1 MGMTA
6 PHQHEIVA
14 NFGVCGHHDVVT
26 ERIMALLLALSV
38 GLAGCGNGRS
48 NFSQEPGF
56 AEYFA
61 KRPPASAPAGPA
73 EQALL
78 HRYRPRFLL
87 PPGHPGMID
96 FYLDY
101 VPEGHLTDGAGRRVT
116 GPLDRLALNA
126 HKRDP
131 EAVFVHEPSGRPGT
145 PTVYGRVDQED
156 VTFETEAGRVVEPFT
171 FLTYHAVFR
180 YSGLPAGMLGWQEWL
195 IRLVASP
202 EDWHQLDHYTAA
214 ILALDRGGKPV
225 ALTLQQHN
233 HMRTHLFGREVT
245 LPADGRVV
253 LDVAIRSNEL
263 YPHQPGRVLHRM
275 MGTPGSTSLRYL
287 ISGEKRPLLGA
298 DDITEGGTEPDYRL
312 QFLPPDDA
320 FYVFQGFLGERRR
333 LPGRSG
339 PPGASYNVAPALKP
353 SGLQLTAFYWRE
365 GDAGDL
371 ERLDAVLARDRG
383 LVEFARVQSA
393 IFYRDWRALGPAPV
407 ARTP

>member
-26 ERIMALLLALSV
+26 ERIMVLLLALAM

-195 IRLVASP
+195 IRRVASP

-245 LPADGRVV
+245 LPTDGRVV

-393 IFYRDWRALGPAPV
+393 IFYRDWQALSPAPV

>member
-1 MGMTA
+1 MGVTA

-14 NFGVCGHHDVVT
+14 NFAACGHHDVVT

-38 GLAGCGNGRS
+38 GLAGCGNGRT

-61 KRPPASAPAGPA
+61 KFPPASTAAGPG

-78 HRYRPRFLL
+78 RRHRPRFLL

-96 FYLDY
+96 FYVDY

-116 GPLDRLALNA
+116 GPLDRLSLNA

-131 EAVFVHEPSGRPGT
+131 EAVFVHEPSGRPGRA
-145 PTVYGRVDQED
+145 TVFARVDQED
-156 VTFETEAGRVVEPFT
+156 VAFETERGRVVEPFT

-180 YSGLPAGMLGWQEWL
+180 YSGLPAGLLGWQEWL
-195 IRLVASP
+195 IRFVASP

-214 ILALDRGGKPV
+214 MLALDHQGSPV
-225 ALTLQQHN
+225 AVILQQHN
-233 HMRTHLFGREVT
+233 HMHTYLIGRDIG
-245 LPADGRVV
+245 LPADGRMV

-263 YPHQPGRVLHRM
+263 YPHQPGRAPRRV
-275 MGTPGSTSLRYL
+275 MGTHGASSLRYL
-287 ISGEKRPLLGA
+287 ISGEKRPLLGS
-298 DDITEGGTEPDYRL
+298 DDLTEGRLEKDYRL

-333 LPGRSG
+333 IPGRRG
-339 PPGASYNVAPALKP
+339 PPGASYNIAPALKP
-353 SGLQLTAFYWRE
+353 LAIQLTAFYWRE

-371 ERLDAVLARDRG
+371 DRLDAVLAQDRG
-383 LVEFARVQSA
+383 LVEFSRVQSP
-393 IFYRDWRALGPAPV
+393 IFYRDWRRISPAQPKN
-407 ARTP
+407 

>member
-1 MGMTA
+1 MGMA
-6 PHQHEIVA
+6 ASHQHEIVA
-14 NFGVCGHHDVVT
+14 NFAGCGHHDVVT

-38 GLAGCGNGRS
+38 GLAGCGNGRT

-61 KRPPASAPAGPA
+61 KSPLTSTSAGSA

-78 HRYRPRFLL
+78 HRYRPRILL
-87 PPGHPGMID
+87 PPNHPGMID

-101 VPEGHLTDGAGRRVT
+101 VPEGHLTDGKGRRVS

-131 EAVFVHEPSGRPGT
+131 EAVFVHEPSGRPGRA
-145 PTVYGRVDQED
+145 TVFARVDQED
-156 VTFETEAGRVVEPFT
+156 VAFETERGRVVEPFT

-180 YSGLPAGMLGWQEWL
+180 YSGLPAGLLGWQEWL
-195 IRLVASP
+195 IRFVASP

-214 ILALDRGGKPV
+214 MLALDHQGSPV
-225 ALTLQQHN
+225 AVILQQHN
-233 HMRTHLFGREVT
+233 HMHTYLIGRDIV
-245 LPADGRVV
+245 LPADGRMV

-263 YPHQPGRVLHRM
+263 YPHQPGRVPHRVM
-275 MGTPGSTSLRYL
+275 ATPGASSLRYL

-298 DDITEGGTEPDYRL
+298 DDVTEGRIERDYGL
-312 QFLPPDDA
+312 QFLPADDA
-320 FYVFQGFLGERRR
+320 FYIFQGFLGERRR

-339 PPGASYNVAPALKP
+339 PPGASYNIAPALKP
-353 SGLQLTAFYWRE
+353 RAIQLTAFYWRE

-383 LVEFARVQSA
+383 LVEFARIQSA
-393 IFYRDWRALGPAPV
+393 IFYRDWKGLPR
-407 ARTP
+407 